1 MAGLIDADW
10 VVARL
15 VWIAGSLF
23 GRDVLSY
30 LAEFES
36 GREWSLVIR
45 GSRV

>member
-1 MAGLIDADW
+1 MAGLIDL
-10 VVARL
+10 VAPL

-36 GREWSLVIR
+36 FPTLRSLRAGESGV
-45 GSRV
+45 S